1 MRCGYPACATQSGKP
16 ALRGAALLEGEA
28 LVDQMQMFRVFGVF
42 RGSWLHSRFLWLI
55 WRGGF
60 DYIPVMAKT
69 KTEEPVRSGWREI
82 GGILVTM
89 LGFMLLLGVLSYNP
103 TDIEQFSY
111 WSNEQM
117 RPSSSNW
124 VGPFG
129 AWAASL
135 AFMYFGVAGYVI
147 PFGILGVGM
156 YSVFRSSRKMY
167 PRLLWFVLGLF
178 CLSGLA
184 EINDQFWADTVDRL
198 NVGSPGGLWGGVL
211 AGPYRSLAE
220 SLIGYAGAGIVFFV
234 LLLIAVIRMLD
245 VQLVE
250 LCKLAWEK
258 TKNLKIEKP
267 SAEDVFEEKVEELP
281 KPKRK
286 RAPRKPK
293 PEPVMVDVK
302 GEQVPVDIRAMVEE
316 QQKAEEQKK
325 KKPKAEKKAKAA
337 PVVDK
342 AGRDKPKPTDVEKD
356 EAGFGGTLESQ
367 EHPEYKLPSLDLLD
381 PSVPQGKGMSATE
394 IADTAQVLQDT
405 LEEFGVEAQVTGVQ
419 QGPVVTCY
427 EILPAPGVRVER
439 IKALA
444 DNIALKMHAESIRI
458 QAPIPG
464 KGVCGVEVPNTSRAS
479 VFFRDMIESREFQK
493 GKQALPLVLGKDV
506 SGETMVYDLAK
517 MPHLL
522 VAGATGS
529 GKSVCMNSILTGL
542 LMKHSPD
549 DLRMILVDPKTV
561 EFHQYNNLPHL
572 VVPVITNA
580 KKVAL
585 GLKWAIDEM
594 ERRFRWFRQAGVRD
608 LSSFNAR
615 AVAKQEELFGE
626 EIVVDNPEKKKD
638 EVPEKLPYIMIVI
651 DELADLM
658 AVAQQEIEGGIARL
672 AAKSRA
678 AGIHM
683 ILATQRPD
691 VKVITGTIKANFPVR
706 IAFKVSQGNDSR
718 TILDTVGAEKLL
730 GKGDMLVVPP
740 GTDKKLRA
748 QGAFTSDSEIDN
760 VTNFWKDQS
769 KPEFITEI
777 HEKIEK
783 PASDL
788 PEMDNGGDDE
798 ILEQAIE
805 VIRQTKR
812 ASTSSLQRRLRI
824 GYTRAARVMDL
835 LEERGIIGP
844 PDGAG
849 PREILIDLDGEI
861 PQNTGAMND
870 GAS

>member
-1 MRCGYPACATQSGKP
+1 
-16 ALRGAALLEGEA
+16 
-28 LVDQMQMFRVFGVF
+28 
-42 RGSWLHSRFLWLI
+42 
-55 WRGGF
+55 
-60 DYIPVMAKT
+60 MAKT
-69 KTEEPVRSGWREI
+69 KKEEPIPVRSGWREI
-82 GGILVTM
+82 AGILAGM
-89 LGFMLLLGVLSYNP
+89 LGLMLLLGVLSYSPDQIAVFCNNP
-103 TDIEQFSY
+103 D
-111 WSNEQM
+111 WKSNLI
-117 RPSSSNW
+117 
-124 VGPFG
+124 GLFG
-129 AWAASL
+129 ARTAYV

-147 PFGILGVGM
+147 PLCILWIGV
-156 YSVFRSSRKMY
+156 SAVLRSSRKIY
-167 PRLLWFVLGLF
+167 PRVLWFLLALF
-178 CLSGLA
+178 CLSGLLDMQQVWFGA
-184 EINDQFWADTVDRL
+184 VERL
-198 NVGSPGGLWGGVL
+198 NIGSPGGLMGEVL
-211 AGPYRSLAE
+211 AQRSLGHW
-220 SLIGYAGAGIVFFV
+220 IGHMGAGIVFVV
-234 LLLIAVIRMLD
+234 LFCISALRMIDLHIID
-245 VQLVE
+245 LAKQL
-250 LCKLAWEK
+250 WGWIK
-258 TKNLKIEKP
+258 TLKMETP
-267 SAEDVFEEKVEELP
+267 TPEEVME

-293 PEPVMVDVK
+293 AKPEAK
-302 GEQVPVDIRAMVEE
+302 EAVDIQKMVAA
-316 QQKAEEQKK
+316 QQAAAKPKPVLAKP
-325 KKPKAEKKAKAA
+325 KPKAPAKSKGVA
-337 PVVDK
+337 
-342 AGRDKPKPTDVEKD
+342 TKD
-356 EAGFGGTLESQ
+356 FVAINEGEA
-367 EHPEYKLPSLDLLD
+367 HANYRLPPLDLLD
-381 PSVPQGKGMSATE
+381 PAVPQGKGMTPNE
-394 IADTAQVLQDT
+394 IAETAEVLQNA
-405 LEEFGVEAQVTGVQ
+405 LEEFGVEAKVTGVQ

-427 EILPAPGVRVER
+427 EILPAAGVRVER

-464 KGVCGVEVPNTSRAS
+464 KGVCGVEVPNTARAS
-479 VFFRDMIESREFQK
+479 VFFRDMVESREFHQ
-493 GKQALPLVLGKDV
+493 GKHALPLVLGKDV
-506 SGETMVYDLAK
+506 SGETMVLDLAK

-522 VAGATGS
+522 IAGATGA

-594 ERRFRWFRQAGVRD
+594 ERRFKWFRQAGVRD
-608 LSSFNAR
+608 LTGFNAR
-615 AVAKQEELFGE
+615 VVQKQEELFGE
-626 EIVVDNPEKKKD
+626 EVVSESEKPKNL
-638 EVPEKLPYIMIVI
+638 VPEKLPYIVIVI

-658 AVAQQEIEGGIARL
+658 AVAQAEIEAGIARL

-706 IAFKVSQGNDSR
+706 IAFKVSQKVDSR
-718 TILDTVGAEKLL
+718 TILDRMGADALL
-730 GKGDMLVVPP
+730 GRGDMLVLPP
-740 GTDKKLRA
+740 GSDKLVRS
-748 QGAFTSDSEIDN
+748 QGAFTSDEEIDRI
-760 VTNFWKDQS
+760 TNFCKDQCQ
-769 KPEFITEI
+769 PEFITEI

-783 PASDL
+783 KDTDL
-788 PEMDNGGDDE
+788 PDMDSGEDDE

-835 LEERGIIGP
+835 LEERGLIGP

-861 PQNTGAMND
+861 PQNPGVQDDATD
-870 GAS
+870 

>member
-1 MRCGYPACATQSGKP
+1 
-16 ALRGAALLEGEA
+16 
-28 LVDQMQMFRVFGVF
+28 
-42 RGSWLHSRFLWLI
+42 
-55 WRGGF
+55 
-60 DYIPVMAKT
+60 
-69 KTEEPVRSGWREI
+69 
-82 GGILVTM
+82 
-89 LGFMLLLGVLSYNP
+89 MLLLGVLSYNP
-103 TDIEQFSY
+103 ADIGVFRNQPGSH
-111 WSNEQM
+111 
-117 RPSSSNW
+117 NW
-124 VGPFG
+124 IGPFG
-129 AWAASL
+129 ARTAYA

-156 YSVFRSSRKMY
+156 HSVFRSSHKMY
-167 PRLLWFVLGLF
+167 PRFLWFVLGLF
-178 CLSGLA
+178 CLAGLVDMN
-184 EINDQFWADTVDRL
+184 EQFWMGRVGAL
-198 NVGSPGGLWGGVL
+198 NIGTPGGLMGEVL
-211 AGPYRSLAE
+211 AQRSLGFW
-220 SLIGYAGAGIVFFV
+220 IGHAGAGIVFFV
-234 LLLIAVIRMLD
+234 LLLISVIRMLD
-245 VQLVE
+245 VHLVE
-250 LCKLAWEK
+250 LGKWVWDKA
-258 TKNLKIEKP
+258 KNLKMEKP
-267 SAEDVFEEKVEELP
+267 SVEDVFEEKAAAAP

-286 RAPRKPK
+286 RAQRKSKAK
-293 PEPVMVDVK
+293 PEPVMEGVK
-302 GEQVPVDIRAMVEE
+302 GGQAPVDIRAMVEK
-316 QQKAEEQKK
+316 QQQVEEEKK
-325 KKPKAEKKAKAA
+325 KKPKADRKPKAA
-337 PVVDK
+337 PVVGK
-342 AGRDKPKPTDVEKD
+342 AGWDKPKKPKDKEGD

-381 PSVPQGKGMSATE
+381 PSVPQGKAMSANA
-394 IADTAQVLQDT
+394 IADTAQVLQDA

-444 DNIALKMHAESIRI
+444 DNIALKMQAESIRI

-464 KGVCGVEVPNTSRAS
+464 KGVCGVEVPNTTRAS
-479 VFFRDMIESREFQK
+479 VFFRDMIESREFQG

-506 SGETMVYDLAK
+506 SGDTMVYDLAK

-529 GKSVCMNSILTGL
+529 GKSVCMNSMLTGL
-542 LMKHSPD
+542 LMKHSPN

-615 AVAKQEELFGE
+615 TVAKQEELFGE
-626 EIVVDNPEKKKD
+626 EVVVDNPEKKKD
-638 EVPEKLPYIMIVI
+638 EAPEKLPYIMIVI

-740 GTDKKLRA
+740 GTDKKIRA

-769 KPEFITEI
+769 KPEFIAEI